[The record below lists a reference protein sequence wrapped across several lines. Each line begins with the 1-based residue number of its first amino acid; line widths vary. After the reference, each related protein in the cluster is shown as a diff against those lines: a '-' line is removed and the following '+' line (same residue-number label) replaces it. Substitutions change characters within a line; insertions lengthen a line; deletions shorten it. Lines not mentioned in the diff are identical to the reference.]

1 MHTVSNH
8 LPFSASHLVATH
20 KGGERTTEKKEEEE
34 ARWLAVTPSL
44 APPLTYTLLLLLLP
58 PCSLFS
64 LLRIGMRLLGSVLT
78 RPLPAQ
84 AATAVASGPTFS
96 GKAPWRRYL
105 IEFVD
110 SHRDFRLAELKA
122 VADILEVDWV
132 LHDDQ
137 YDSEVC
143 ICRLCM
149 SVCGRVRVHVCLWCV
164 CMWCVCMW
172 CVCMWCVCVC
182 VWVLRFPFAF
192 APSPPLLL
200 TLSPSLS
207 RFLSLLTLGLNS
219 LLFVLHQTRP
229 GMLLL
234 TLQGLRV

>member
-182 VWVLRFPFAF
+182 VCGCFGFLLLLL
-192 APSPPLLL
+192 PLLR
-200 TLSPSLS
+200 SYSL
-207 RFLSLLTLGLNS
+207 FPLLSLAFSHCSPLG
-219 LLFVLHQTRP
+219 
-229 GMLLL
+229 
-234 TLQGLRV
+234 